1 MCRHHADFGKPSI
14 ISFVFCDWQ
23 GRLAKNPQKSHKSIF
38 KIVILSYLERMLLE
52 TDAPYQS
59 PVKDHRHEPADVVN
73 IYRKVSEIKNIPL
86 PELEAALEKNYREVF
101 GEE

>member
-1 MCRHHADFGKPSI
+1 MLFPN
-14 ISFVFCDWQ
+14 
-23 GRLAKNPQKSHKSIF
+23 AKRPEEVVRS
-38 KIVILSYLERMLLE
+38 VPVERMLLE